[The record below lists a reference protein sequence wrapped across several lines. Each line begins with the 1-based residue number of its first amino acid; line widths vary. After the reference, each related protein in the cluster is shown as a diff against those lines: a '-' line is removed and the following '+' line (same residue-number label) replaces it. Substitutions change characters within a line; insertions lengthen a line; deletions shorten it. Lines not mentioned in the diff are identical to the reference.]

1 MLGLFGLFGRAPE
14 IQRLDSA
21 VRAVGLHPRLVPDAV
36 KIATVKLLRA
46 HGVAG
51 PADGGTDRAAELL
64 AYCMIGPE
72 EVAAATEARLAEA
85 IGARVDA
92 AAEAG
97 QGLDAAIIMLTLQ
110 AGVAHPGVVERH
122 GLEMDQTP

>member
-14 IQRLDSA
+14 IQALDVA

-46 HGVAG
+46 HGAAAPEDVA
-51 PADGGTDRAAELL
+51 RAAEML
-64 AYCMIGPE
+64 AYCMIGPDE
-72 EVAAATEARLAEA
+72 LAAAATARLAQDVA
-85 IGARVDA
+85 ARVDK

-97 QGLDAAIIMLTLQ
+97 AGLDPGLIMLTVQ
-110 AGVAHPGVVERH
+110 AGVMQPQVMERH
-122 GLEMDQTP
+122 GLHIDPE